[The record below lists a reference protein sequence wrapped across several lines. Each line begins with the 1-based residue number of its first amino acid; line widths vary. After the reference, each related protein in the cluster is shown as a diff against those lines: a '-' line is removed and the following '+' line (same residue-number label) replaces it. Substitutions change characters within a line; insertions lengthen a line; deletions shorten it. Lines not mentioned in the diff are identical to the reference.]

1 MKSPLAGFIGRTI
14 AYTLVIGV
22 TSWIAQ
28 YLWGELNLDQNDAFV
43 AARQTVTPLIAASPL
58 ICAAIGT
65 AARPLGIF
73 GVFYVVGAVLTAPFA
88 LNAAL
93 H

>member
-1 MKSPLAGFIGRTI
+1 MNSPLAGFIGRTI

-22 TSWIAQ
+22 AAAIAQ
-28 YLWGELNLDQNDAFV
+28 FVWGQLNLDGNDALV
-43 AARQTVTPLIAASPL
+43 AARQTATPLIAASPL
-58 ICAAIGT
+58 ICAALGT

-73 GVFYVVGAVLTAPFA
+73 GLFYVVGAVLSAPFA
-88 LNAAL
+88 LNIAI